1 VNMSVGQLVGYDRLH
16 DVLGSVVALTNSV
29 GQVVERYDYDP
40 YGTTTI
46 MDAAAVPLALKPIDP
61 AAADGYYHDHDRD
74 GDIDAADYTDLM
86 DCVNNTPYDPM
97 CIYTHDRTGD
107 RRVDI
112 VDVGVYLAYADDQGL
127 AGGTSAPELVHYG
140 RPLRLQFDADGD
152 GRVDMFDWYAMQTCF
167 TKNSTRCKYLFDDN
181 GDGVVNF
188 YDLANFKQAADGPQ
202 GGPGATQWRR
212 KLVASRY
219 GNPFM
224 WTGQRYDATT
234 GQYHFWAR
242 TYSPRL
248 GRWLQRDPLG
258 YVDGLSLYQYTMSSP
273 LVFADGLGLLK
284 AGKPNYQNDI
294 AALKSRLRRL
304 KSHDIQIAIGALRN
318 AQLNLFDVSR
328 EFGRVTGSPS
338 FGDFILSAGGLVI
351 TFIPGGVSIKVM
363 TVSTKTAGGVVGGM
377 GLGDMAYKYIVYK
390 ISSDDPEYLEEVAQ
404 LSRLLKRLIEQE
416 ASLRAE
422 VERIQEEIRDVEQQ
436 IHDIYR
442 LMHESDDSSP
452 ETSPPPPQGS
462 TGFGGFWGGFV
473 PVGFWGDF
481 WGSFGSGSSGSG
493 SSGSGSSGS
502 GSRNSGGHP
511 YDLGDFWEDVN
522 RWGSPSGCDVP

>member
-1 VNMSVGQLVGYDRLH
+1 VLHYLH

-167 TKNSTRCKYLFDDN
+167 TKNTTRCKYLFDDN

-188 YDLANFKQAADGPQ
+188 YDLTDFKTAADGPQ

-224 WTGQRYDATT
+224 WTGQRYDAIT

-242 TYSPRL
+242 TYSPSL
-248 GRWLQRDPLG
+248 GRWMQRDPLEYAYGINLSEYVGSRPIVKTDPLGLFAKHIPG
-258 YVDGLSLYQYTMSSP
+258 YGP
-273 LVFADGLGLLK
+273 LPTIRTKPWILHVGGREIRVWYHGDKPGVVGRNLALAFIILAELGLLDSIPQDFHISDTPELWFDALGTTGKVSNKVTITSWPFEMK
-284 AGKPNYQNDI
+284 ADMSDLSWTSILLNNDQIWLILQALVHERAHQLEWRLSRILRLGDGYAGYSAERKLLGIIRRKFGRRYLRGKLP
-294 AALKSRLRRL
+294 RHEWRRL
-304 KSHDIQIAIGALRN
+304 LDKCKQNRSDI
-318 AQLNLFDVSR
+318 
-328 EFGRVTGSPS
+328 P
-338 FGDFILSAGGLVI
+338 
-351 TFIPGGVSIKVM
+351 
-363 TVSTKTAGGVVGGM
+363 
-377 GLGDMAYKYIVYK
+377 
-390 ISSDDPEYLEEVAQ
+390 
-404 LSRLLKRLIEQE
+404 
-416 ASLRAE
+416 
-422 VERIQEEIRDVEQQ
+422 
-436 IHDIYR
+436 
-442 LMHESDDSSP
+442 
-452 ETSPPPPQGS
+452 
-462 TGFGGFWGGFV
+462 
-473 PVGFWGDF
+473 
-481 WGSFGSGSSGSG
+481 
-493 SSGSGSSGS
+493 
-502 GSRNSGGHP
+502 
-511 YDLGDFWEDVN
+511 
-522 RWGSPSGCDVP
+522 

>member
-1 VNMSVGQLVGYDRLH
+1 MSVGQLVGYDRLH
-16 DVLGSVVALTNSV
+16 DVLGSVVALANSA

-46 MDAAAVPLALKPIDP
+46 MDAAALPLALKPVDP

-167 TKNSTRCKYLFDDN
+167 TKNTTRCKYLFDDN

-188 YDLANFKQAADGPQ
+188 YDLTNFKTAADGPQ

-248 GRWLQRDPLG
+248 GRWMQRDPLE
-258 YVDGLSLYQYTMSSP
+258 YIDGLTLYGSLANNPTAFVDPYGLYIDRDVVRNPDGTITWHIYDRGITGLFRNEYLGSITFDPNDTEAAWQAKYLYERAYNFRGAARDIGTGLKVAIIIASAALP
-273 LVFADGLGLLK
+273 GPEDAILVVLGLAVKGGKLYKGGKLLK
-284 AGKPNYQNDI
+284 GDELAKAQKEI
-294 AALKSRLRRL
+294 KALRELWSRLRRL
-304 KSHDIQIAIGALRN
+304 PSHIIQKLKDAGIDIHDLKRDLLGRDAELK
-318 AQLNLFDVSR
+318 LFDLFYDPDTGR
-328 EFGRVTGSPS
+328 IYLRRKNGTGEPIDTGLLMDEFC
-338 FGDFILSAGGLVI
+338 
-351 TFIPGGVSIKVM
+351 
-363 TVSTKTAGGVVGGM
+363 
-377 GLGDMAYKYIVYK
+377 
-390 ISSDDPEYLEEVAQ
+390 
-404 LSRLLKRLIEQE
+404 
-416 ASLRAE
+416 
-422 VERIQEEIRDVEQQ
+422 
-436 IHDIYR
+436 
-442 LMHESDDSSP
+442 
-452 ETSPPPPQGS
+452 
-462 TGFGGFWGGFV
+462 
-473 PVGFWGDF
+473 
-481 WGSFGSGSSGSG
+481 
-493 SSGSGSSGS
+493 
-502 GSRNSGGHP
+502 
-511 YDLGDFWEDVN
+511 DL
-522 RWGSPSGCDVP
+522 

>member
-1 VNMSVGQLVGYDRLH
+1 VWYDRLH

-29 GQVVERYDYDP
+29 RQVVERYDYDP

-167 TKNSTRCKYLFDDN
+167 TKNTTRCNYLFDDN

-188 YDLANFKQAADGPQ
+188 YDLTDFKQAADGPQ

-248 GRWLQRDPLG
+248 GRWMQRDPIG
-258 YVDGLSLYQYTMSSP
+258 YIDGPNLYATVAGNP
-273 LVFADGLGLLK
+273 LRFTDRLGLTKNGLVDKGVVDSLWWIIRQRELELQEEQKKLGREIDALNKLLNLIYDHKFELSRKLREIEAEFTSLMKVYLDGGLAGISGIYALFIKGRLAKLLGIFGVLMSIKGVQDWRIHTALLK
-284 AGKPNYQNDI
+284 DYFDFIQADLEAWLRILERQIDYIYRYLLPKIRRTKEIDEI
-294 AALKSRLRRL
+294 LERLRRA
-304 KSHDIQIAIGALRN
+304 KRRIA
-318 AQLNLFDVSR
+318 
-328 EFGRVTGSPS
+328 E
-338 FGDFILSAGGLVI
+338 
-351 TFIPGGVSIKVM
+351 
-363 TVSTKTAGGVVGGM
+363 
-377 GLGDMAYKYIVYK
+377 
-390 ISSDDPEYLEEVAQ
+390 LEWT
-404 LSRLLKRLIEQE
+404 
-416 ASLRAE
+416 
-422 VERIQEEIRDVEQQ
+422 
-436 IHDIYR
+436 
-442 LMHESDDSSP
+442 P
-452 ETSPPPPQGS
+452 
-462 TGFGGFWGGFV
+462 W
-473 PVGFWGDF
+473 PVGC
-481 WGSFGSGSSGSG
+481 
-493 SSGSGSSGS
+493 
-502 GSRNSGGHP
+502 N
-511 YDLGDFWEDVN
+511 
-522 RWGSPSGCDVP
+522 

>member
-1 VNMSVGQLVGYDRLH
+1 MSVGQLVGYDRLH
-16 DVLGSVVALTNSV
+16 DVLGSVVALANSA

-248 GRWLQRDPLG
+248 GRWMQRDPLEYIDG
-258 YVDGLSLYQYTMSSP
+258 VSLSEYSSSDPVDRIDSLGLSRWVERDGLHGYIVIGPIDGVYYRIE
-273 LVFADGLGLLK
+273 LVGEANNIYDTGWLRAYGVLRSIANFLGRLGLVTGVVSVQIWFRPPGPPDFVSSEEWDRELLLIIIDDH
-284 AGKPNYQNDI
+284 GYWHPFFRNCWQFCWEYDDLPTRPWYENEPIVDP
-294 AALKSRLRRL
+294 RRL
-304 KSHDIQIAIGALRN
+304 G
-318 AQLNLFDVSR
+318 DVR
-328 EFGRVTGSPS
+328 PDGTFGPAAEPTRVPY
-338 FGDFILSAGGLVI
+338 
-351 TFIPGGVSIKVM
+351 P
-363 TVSTKTAGGVVGGM
+363 
-377 GLGDMAYKYIVYK
+377 
-390 ISSDDPEYLEEVAQ
+390 PEYD
-404 LSRLLKRLIEQE
+404 LI
-416 ASLRAE
+416 
-422 VERIQEEIRDVEQQ
+422 
-436 IHDIYR
+436 
-442 LMHESDDSSP
+442 
-452 ETSPPPPQGS
+452 
-462 TGFGGFWGGFV
+462 
-473 PVGFWGDF
+473 DF
-481 WGSFGSGSSGSG
+481 W
-493 SSGSGSSGS
+493 
-502 GSRNSGGHP
+502 H
-511 YDLGDFWEDVN
+511 ETQV
-522 RWGSPSGCDVP
+522 GCTA

>member
-1 VNMSVGQLVGYDRLH
+1 VLHYLH
-16 DVLGSVVALTNSV
+16 DVLGNVVALTNSV

-86 DCVNNTPYDPM
+86 DCVNSTPYDPM

-167 TKNSTRCKYLFDDN
+167 TKNTTRCNYLFDDN

-242 TYSPRL
+242 TYSPSL
-248 GRWLQRDPLG
+248 GRWMQRDPLEYQDGVNLSSYVGGNPVG
-258 YVDGLSLYQYTMSSP
+258 YVDLYGTIGMDVP
-273 LVFADGLGLLK
+273 ERWPA
-284 AGKPNYQNDI
+284 KPDP
-294 AALKSRLRRL
+294 
-304 KSHDIQIAIGALRN
+304 RN
-318 AQLNLFDVSR
+318 PIKI
-328 EFGRVTGSPS
+328 EPT
-338 FGDFILSAGGLVI
+338 SAGGRDRHDYLAWNREYWKRRATQLSKQI
-351 TFIPGGVSIKVM
+351 NYLMREMLDLNYEMLLWLYLHEIAM
-363 TVSTKTAGGVVGGM
+363 AGYDESWDRTTHFPSVKSSLG
-377 GLGDMAYKYIVYK
+377 GLGGFLLLFFPSSYLMQYLAHVFGLFSVTDWIEEFVSAIVDSTPSGRRRLRWWHR
-390 ISSDDPEYLEEVAQ
+390 IHEL
-404 LSRLLKRLIEQE
+404 RLLFAQWTWLNVVKSSQRLVESRRLLERLKALFGDAVARRYYWDKRYWD
-416 ASLRAE
+416 AC
-422 VERIQEEIRDVEQQ
+422 
-436 IHDIYR
+436 H
-442 LMHESDDSSP
+442 
-452 ETSPPPPQGS
+452 
-462 TGFGGFWGGFV
+462 
-473 PVGFWGDF
+473 
-481 WGSFGSGSSGSG
+481 
-493 SSGSGSSGS
+493 
-502 GSRNSGGHP
+502 
-511 YDLGDFWEDVN
+511 
-522 RWGSPSGCDVP
+522 

>member
-1 VNMSVGQLVGYDRLH
+1 MSVGRQPWYHRLH
-16 DVLGSVVALTNSV
+16 DVLGSVVALTNSA

-46 MDAAAVPLALKPIDP
+46 LDAAAVPLALKPIDP

-86 DCVNNTPYDPM
+86 DCVNSTPYDPM

-127 AGGTSAPELVHYG
+127 AGGASAPELVHYG

-167 TKNSTRCKYLFDDN
+167 TKNSTRCNYLFDDN

-188 YDLANFKQAADGPQ
+188 YDLTNFKQAADGPQ

-248 GRWLQRDPLG
+248 GRWMQRDPLG
-258 YVDGLSLYQYTMSSP
+258 YMDGANLYVFGFASPVSYIDVYGLSAWIAVKDTASLVQGFIGGLMIGAGGSLKGTGISIYELLTTDPRETIGGLIDGIRGLHSFIKEADAELEELLFEVMPQLYQLIYQWDALSA
-273 LVFADGLGLLK
+273 FDRGLLIGQLVGKFGADFFTPGAFVKILRKLEILKKLRLLRK
-284 AGKPNYQNDI
+284 AQ
-294 AALKSRLRRL
+294 A
-304 KSHDIQIAIGALRN
+304 
-318 AQLNLFDVSR
+318 
-328 EFGRVTGSPS
+328 
-338 FGDFILSAGGLVI
+338 
-351 TFIPGGVSIKVM
+351 
-363 TVSTKTAGGVVGGM
+363 STKTNRIGKHLSVSDLKGAARELRYGRPFGGQHLKEVREAVR
-377 GLGDMAYKYIVYK
+377 GLRRRMKQIIEGLKNPRLTAAERDALLK
-390 ISSDDPEYLEEVAQ
+390 EYAEA
-404 LSRLLKRLIEQE
+404 SRLLDAAEE
-416 ASLRAE
+416 AL
-422 VERIQEEIRDVEQQ
+422 
-436 IHDIYR
+436 
-442 LMHESDDSSP
+442 
-452 ETSPPPPQGS
+452 
-462 TGFGGFWGGFV
+462 
-473 PVGFWGDF
+473 
-481 WGSFGSGSSGSG
+481 SG
-493 SSGSGSSGS
+493 
-502 GSRNSGGHP
+502 
-511 YDLGDFWEDVN
+511 LGIDVN
-522 RWGSPSGCDVP
+522 SCNR

>member
-1 VNMSVGQLVGYDRLH
+1 LTSEYVGWSAALYSRLH

-167 TKNSTRCKYLFDDN
+167 TKNTTRCNYLFDDN

-242 TYSPRL
+242 TYSPSL
-248 GRWLQRDPLG
+248 GRWMQRDLLE
-258 YVDGLSLYQYTMSSP
+258 YVDGPNMYQAMLSDPANLIDPFGLSTPHAGGAAGGATIAGLAKKAWDALRQLRKAFREWKKAKDAVKNARNARERAKAAENLKNAEQKIRTAKGKASEAIKEYEETVELLGGGQD
-273 LVFADGLGLLK
+273 ADAK
-284 AGKPNYQNDI
+284 
-294 AALKSRLRRL
+294 RLRRAL
-304 KSHDIQIAIGALRN
+304 ENATREDIFKKLERFRKLPQKDKEKQIKDFRKTVEDHRRKYKDKPESGELDR
-318 AQLNLFDVSR
+318 LER
-328 EFGRVTGSPS
+328 E
-338 FGDFILSAGGLVI
+338 
-351 TFIPGGVSIKVM
+351 
-363 TVSTKTAGGVVGGM
+363 
-377 GLGDMAYKYIVYK
+377 
-390 ISSDDPEYLEEVAQ
+390 LEEM
-404 LSRLLKRLIEQE
+404 
-416 ASLRAE
+416 
-422 VERIQEEIRDVEQQ
+422 ERIVR
-436 IHDIYR
+436 
-442 LMHESDDSSP
+442 
-452 ETSPPPPQGS
+452 
-462 TGFGGFWGGFV
+462 GG
-473 PVGFWGDF
+473 
-481 WGSFGSGSSGSG
+481 
-493 SSGSGSSGS
+493 
-502 GSRNSGGHP
+502 
-511 YDLGDFWEDVN
+511 
-522 RWGSPSGCDVP
+522 C

>member
-1 VNMSVGQLVGYDRLH
+1 VLHYLH
-16 DVLGSVVALTNSV
+16 DVLGNVVALTNSV

-86 DCVNNTPYDPM
+86 DCVNSTPYDPM

-167 TKNSTRCKYLFDDN
+167 TKNTTRCNYLFDDN

-188 YDLANFKQAADGPQ
+188 YDLANFKAAADGPQ

-242 TYSPRL
+242 TYSPSL
-248 GRWLQRDPLG
+248 GRWMQRDPLE
-258 YVDGLSLYQYTMSSP
+258 YKRDFDWSIIAFIRNLPDGM
-273 LVFADGLGLLK
+273 A
-284 AGKPNYQNDI
+284 
-294 AALKSRLRRL
+294 
-304 KSHDIQIAIGALRN
+304 RN
-318 AQLNLFDVSR
+318 TL
-328 EFGRVTGSPS
+328 T
-338 FGDFILSAGGLVI
+338 
-351 TFIPGGVSIKVM
+351 
-363 TVSTKTAGGVVGGM
+363 
-377 GLGDMAYKYIVYK
+377 
-390 ISSDDPEYLEEVAQ
+390 LEELILYGGRGSLTWLVALLHEMYHVNLDPWARDPFKPHNPYSFVFEAYFLEW
-404 LSRLLKRLIEQE
+404 LSWQVNDPKVLKWIYNEFEKIREDLPPYYFWDHIQWWPFRFQFSTNSRWMW
-416 ASLRAE
+416 SLGTTI
-422 VERIQEEIRDVEQQ
+422 V
-436 IHDIYR
+436 
-442 LMHESDDSSP
+442 
-452 ETSPPPPQGS
+452 
-462 TGFGGFWGGFV
+462 
-473 PVGFWGDF
+473 
-481 WGSFGSGSSGSG
+481 
-493 SSGSGSSGS
+493 
-502 GSRNSGGHP
+502 
-511 YDLGDFWEDVN
+511 LG
-522 RWGSPSGCDVP
+522 

>member
-1 VNMSVGQLVGYDRLH
+1 VLHYLH
-16 DVLGSVVALTNSV
+16 DVLGSVVALTNSA

-46 MDAAAVPLALKPIDP
+46 MDAAAMPLALKPIDP
-61 AAADGYYHDHDRD
+61 TAADGYYHDHDRD

-167 TKNSTRCKYLFDDN
+167 TKNTTRCKYLFDDN
-181 GDGVVNF
+181 GDNEVNF
-188 YDLANFKQAADGPQ
+188 YDLANFKAAADGPQ

-242 TYSPRL
+242 TYSPSL
-248 GRWLQRDPLG
+248 GRWMQRDPLE
-258 YVDGLSLYQYTMSSP
+258 YVDGSNLYVYVRAQPTMSVDP
-273 LVFADGLGLLK
+273 LGLYDRRDRDGMWK
-284 AGKPNYQNDI
+284 REPNAEEKRWLNEIMDI
-294 AALKSRLRRL
+294 
-304 KSHDIQIAIGALRN
+304 IVEYWPVNQIIVIPYIYIGDAEGVDAKLLYEKKEVLLGGHGYILVDWSIIAFIRN
-318 AQLNLFDVSR
+318 LPD
-328 EFGRVTGSPS
+328 
-338 FGDFILSAGGLVI
+338 
-351 TFIPGGVSIKVM
+351 
-363 TVSTKTAGGVVGGM
+363 GM
-377 GLGDMAYKYIVYK
+377 ARNTLT
-390 ISSDDPEYLEEVAQ
+390 LEELILYGGRGSLTWLVALLHEMYHVNLDPWARDPFKPHNPYSFVFEAYFLEW
-404 LSRLLKRLIEQE
+404 LSWQVNDPKVLKWIYNEFEKIREDLPPYYFWDH
-416 ASLRAE
+416 
-422 VERIQEEIRDVEQQ
+422 IQWWPFRFQFRPIQD
-436 IHDIYR
+436 
-442 LMHESDDSSP
+442 
-452 ETSPPPPQGS
+452 
-462 TGFGGFWGGFV
+462 
-473 PVGFWGDF
+473 
-481 WGSFGSGSSGSG
+481 
-493 SSGSGSSGS
+493 
-502 GSRNSGGHP
+502 
-511 YDLGDFWEDVN
+511 
-522 RWGSPSGCDVP
+522 GCGR

>member
-1 VNMSVGQLVGYDRLH
+1 VLHYLH
-16 DVLGSVVALTNSV
+16 DVLGNVVALTNSV

-46 MDAAAVPLALKPIDP
+46 VGAAAVPLALKPIDP

-86 DCVNNTPYDPM
+86 DCVNSTPYDPM

-127 AGGTSAPELVHYG
+127 AGGASAPELVHYG

-167 TKNSTRCKYLFDDN
+167 TKNTTRCNYLFDDN

-188 YDLANFKQAADGPQ
+188 YDLTDFKQAADGPQ

-242 TYSPRL
+242 TYSPSL
-248 GRWLQRDPLG
+248 GRWMQRDPSEYQDGVNLQS
-258 YVDGLSLYQYTMSSP
+258 YVRSNPARFVDP
-273 LVFADGLGLLK
+273 LGL
-284 AGKPNYQNDI
+284 
-294 AALKSRLRRL
+294 
-304 KSHDIQIAIGALRN
+304 IG
-318 AQLNLFDVSR
+318 
-328 EFGRVTGSPS
+328 
-338 FGDFILSAGGLVI
+338 
-351 TFIPGGVSIKVM
+351 M
-363 TVSTKTAGGVVGGM
+363 
-377 GLGDMAYKYIVYK
+377 
-390 ISSDDPEYLEEVAQ
+390 
-404 LSRLLKRLIEQE
+404 
-416 ASLRAE
+416 
-422 VERIQEEIRDVEQQ
+422 
-436 IHDIYR
+436 
-442 LMHESDDSSP
+442 
-452 ETSPPPPQGS
+452 
-462 TGFGGFWGGFV
+462 
-473 PVGFWGDF
+473 
-481 WGSFGSGSSGSG
+481 
-493 SSGSGSSGS
+493 
-502 GSRNSGGHP
+502 
-511 YDLGDFWEDVN
+511 
-522 RWGSPSGCDVP
+522 DVPAKWPAKPDTGMHVIEDEPCKLENSVG

>member
-1 VNMSVGQLVGYDRLH
+1 VLHYLH

-74 GDIDAADYTDLM
+74 RDIDAADYTDLM

-167 TKNSTRCKYLFDDN
+167 TKNTTRCNYLFDDN

-188 YDLANFKQAADGPQ
+188 YDLPNFKQAADGPQ

-248 GRWLQRDPLG
+248 GRWMQRDPLE
-258 YVDGLSLYQYTMSSP
+258 YVDGVNLYVYASSSP
-273 LVFADGLGLLK
+273 LISTDPLGLWELGYTGLPGSNDYIK
-284 AGKPNYQNDI
+284 TEITSAGDAGKHPGH
-294 AALKSRLRRL
+294 AATRRDERRQRDRTRRRL
-304 KSHDIQIAIGALRN
+304 LGGDLVSDGAGRAIVLHYLYG
-318 AQLNLFDVSR
+318 D
-328 EFGRVTGSPS
+328 GRPVHIINNPIWTNYMMRG
-338 FGDFILSAGGLVI
+338 
-351 TFIPGGVSIKVM
+351 PG
-363 TVSTKTAGGVVGGM
+363 
-377 GLGDMAYKYIVYK
+377 MA
-390 ISSDDPEYLEEVAQ
+390 
-404 LSRLLKRLIEQE
+404 
-416 ASLRAE
+416 
-422 VERIQEEIRDVEQQ
+422 ERIRVMVQAMMQS
-436 IHDIYR
+436 
-442 LMHESDDSSP
+442 L
-452 ETSPPPPQGS
+452 
-462 TGFGGFWGGFV
+462 
-473 PVGFWGDF
+473 
-481 WGSFGSGSSGSG
+481 
-493 SSGSGSSGS
+493 
-502 GSRNSGGHP
+502 RNSGRYGGVYSQNMVWINPEWMGEGIIGYHYLGRTSNLRITIYMTRVYIP
-511 YDLGDFWEDVN
+511 YHGWMWYYNVHMQWIDVMDPNPEFTSDTLKDLIARGLSVGN
-522 RWGSPSGCDVP
+522 RKVYDMTVEWWIDGFQCFP

>member
-1 VNMSVGQLVGYDRLH
+1 VLHYLH

-86 DCVNNTPYDPM
+86 DCVNSTPYDPM

-167 TKNSTRCKYLFDDN
+167 TKNTTRCNYLFDDN

-188 YDLANFKQAADGPQ
+188 YDLTDFKQAADGPQ

-234 GQYHFWAR
+234 GHYHFWAR

-248 GRWLQRDPLG
+248 GRWMQRDPSE
-258 YVDGLSLYQYTMSSP
+258 YHDGVNLYRAMCVATRFHATWIRLWTDRYGCAVEMAQPNRASS
-273 LVFADGLGLLK
+273 AD
-284 AGKPNYQNDI
+284 AMI
-294 AALKSRLRRL
+294 R
-304 KSHDIQIAIGALRN
+304 
-318 AQLNLFDVSR
+318 
-328 EFGRVTGSPS
+328 
-338 FGDFILSAGGLVI
+338 AGGSLKRYGNGLYLR
-351 TFIPGGVSIKVM
+351 TFDRRPSMLIESVHLIEFIRG
-363 TVSTKTAGGVVGGM
+363 
-377 GLGDMAYKYIVYK
+377 
-390 ISSDDPEYLEEVAQ
+390 VAQ
-404 LSRLLKRLIEQE
+404 RRYTQE
-416 ASLRAE
+416 
-422 VERIQEEIRDVEQQ
+422 
-436 IHDIYR
+436 
-442 LMHESDDSSP
+442 
-452 ETSPPPPQGS
+452 
-462 TGFGGFWGGFV
+462 
-473 PVGFWGDF
+473 
-481 WGSFGSGSSGSG
+481 
-493 SSGSGSSGS
+493 
-502 GSRNSGGHP
+502 
-511 YDLGDFWEDVN
+511 
-522 RWGSPSGCDVP
+522 C

>member
-1 VNMSVGQLVGYDRLH
+1 VWYDRLH

-29 GQVVERYDYDP
+29 RQVVERYDYDP

-167 TKNSTRCKYLFDDN
+167 TKNTTRCNYLFDDN

-188 YDLANFKQAADGPQ
+188 YDLTDFKQAADGPQ

-248 GRWLQRDPLG
+248 GRWMQRDPLE
-258 YVDGLSLYQYTMSSP
+258 YVDGVSVYEYVSSEP
-273 LVFADGLGLLK
+273 IGWFDPVGQSKTRREQRGQDRANDRAEGAPPGSGGDYVSDGAGRAIAGHWLTGD
-284 AGKPNYQNDI
+284 GKPVSIVDNEHWTIYMEGNE
-294 AALKSRLRRL
+294 KLRRQLEKEL
-304 KSHDIQIAIGALRN
+304 KMILDKFLKDGKDRDVVTRDFKEFKLPNGESMTGWNYLHGAHQFLVTIQMWRVWSPGRGWH
-318 AQLNLFDVSR
+318 VHY
-328 EFGRVTGSPS
+328 RVTFRWVDRIDPNRKYKSDREKSKKAKKWGRFL
-338 FGDFILSAGGLVI
+338 FGKAPTDYDISIEWTERGTYCGGN
-351 TFIPGGVSIKVM
+351 
-363 TVSTKTAGGVVGGM
+363 
-377 GLGDMAYKYIVYK
+377 
-390 ISSDDPEYLEEVAQ
+390 
-404 LSRLLKRLIEQE
+404 
-416 ASLRAE
+416 
-422 VERIQEEIRDVEQQ
+422 
-436 IHDIYR
+436 
-442 LMHESDDSSP
+442 
-452 ETSPPPPQGS
+452 
-462 TGFGGFWGGFV
+462 
-473 PVGFWGDF
+473 
-481 WGSFGSGSSGSG
+481 GSSWPFSG
-493 SSGSGSSGS
+493 
-502 GSRNSGGHP
+502 P
-511 YDLGDFWEDVN
+511 
-522 RWGSPSGCDVP
+522 